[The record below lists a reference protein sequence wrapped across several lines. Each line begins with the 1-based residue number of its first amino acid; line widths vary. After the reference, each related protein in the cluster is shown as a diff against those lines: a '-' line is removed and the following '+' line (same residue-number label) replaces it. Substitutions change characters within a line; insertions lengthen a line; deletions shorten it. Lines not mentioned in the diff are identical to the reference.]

1 MRFITGKYKVAN
13 FKQLKSHT
21 RPTSA
26 SIVNWYSV
34 SIWIF
39 RTKVLDLYAGTGSF
53 GLAALSRGAIW
64 VDFVEFAI
72 PALTVILKNVQNLG
86 CSDFCHIWRKN
97 VFAFLRSTEEKWDV
111 IFLDPPYN
119 KRLLNPTLELIFDR
133 DLLIPKEQSLL
144 NTVLKNYSR
153 IYKDRI
159 INFKKEKPPVSLF
172 CSKEKQ
178 IKQFF
183 KSQTVN

>member
-1 MRFITGKYKVAN
+1 MRIITGKYKGRPLQTVEG
-13 FKQLKSHT
+13 HTT

-26 SIVNWYSV
+26 FNRELVFSV
-34 SIWIF
+34 YQDYTDK
-39 RTKVLDLYAGTGSF
+39 RVLDLYAGTGYF
-53 GLAALSRGAIW
+53 GLEALSRGAIW

-133 DLLIPKEQSLL
+133 DLLNPEG
-144 NTVLKNYSR
+144 TVIAEHSPEETIAD

-159 INFKKEKPPVSLF
+159 INFKEGKTTCFNFL
-172 CSKEKQ
+172 Q
-178 IKQFF
+178 
-183 KSQTVN
+183 